1 MNYRRVKILI
11 GSIDYIIVFVEIKIK
26 IEDKFLKSIDNIP
39 KRKNIIKAI
48 VINDMIEIG
57 LRNTKDIKK

>member
-1 MNYRRVKILI
+1 LNYRRVKILI